1 MFFMGIKFI
10 PWNLYLICVTCLSE
24 ILERHVE
31 KITIDDTEFDL
42 TDANDEAK
50 AQLVNIQFVNEQ
62 ILQRN
67 NELQIAETAKIGYS
81 RALQRELEQIGQD
94 AKD

>member
-1 MFFMGIKFI
+1 MGIENSAWKNYVS
-10 PWNLYLICVTCLSE
+10 WVTAWCKD
-24 ILERHVE
+24 LENRVE
-31 KITIDDTEFDL
+31 KITIDDLEFDL

-50 AQLVNIQFVNEQ
+50 AQLVNVQFVNEQ

-81 RALQRELEQIGQD
+81 RALRRELEEIGQD

>member
-1 MFFMGIKFI
+1 M
-10 PWNLYLICVTCLSE
+10 
-24 ILERHVE
+24 E

-81 RALQRELEQIGQD
+81 RALRRELEKIDQN